1 MTDFW
6 ITEDY
11 VCIIIIVFEDIYS
24 KVLNMCK
31 NIIYN
36 NSIMN
41 DIGASSRPIGR
52 PLSPRCTVRL
62 LCYIQR
68 T

>member
-6 ITEDY
+6 IAEDY
-11 VCIIIIVFEDIYS
+11 VCIIIIIFEDIYS
-24 KVLNMCK
+24 KVLYMCK

-41 DIGASSRPIGR
+41 DMRVSSRPIGR
-52 PLSPRCTVRL
+52 PLF
-62 LCYIQR
+62 
-68 T
+68 